1 MGGWSLF
8 SFDLELFVQVRQ
20 AEEEGFL
27 AEVQQFALFDLEDL
41 WNFQNLN
48 QHEVN
53 FGSADF

>member
-27 AEVQQFALFDLEDL
+27 AEVQQFAALEDL
-41 WNFQNLN
+41 WNFQNPN
-48 QHEVN
+48 QHDVN

>member
-41 WNFQNLN
+41 WNFQNPN
-48 QHEVN
+48 QHEVS
-53 FGSADF
+53 FGSADL